1 MADIKELTLDVL
13 VDKYVKIRDAKK
25 LASDAFKKET
35 ERMTAALE
43 KLEGLIQ
50 LKLNEQGADSIKTQ
64 FGTAFTKTR
73 SAVSVKDREE
83 FYQWA
88 VANNQLG
95 AIDMKANAKAV
106 RELLG
111 EGVEV
116 PGVKY
121 SESLQVGVRR
131 AS

>member
-1 MADIKELTLDVL
+1 MADLSQLTLDVL

-25 LASDAFKKET
+25 AASDAFKKET
-35 ERMTAALE
+35 ERMTTALT

-50 LKLNEQGADSIKTQ
+50 LKLNEEGATSIKTK
-64 FGTAFTKTR
+64 FGTAFTKAR
-73 SAVSVKDREE
+73 SAVSVQDRDE
-83 FYQWA
+83 FYNWA

-106 RELLG
+106 RELLQD
-111 EGVEV
+111 GVEV

-131 AS
+131 A